1 MHSTKYQKRR
11 LGPSLS
17 KAIIFDFDGTLVDS
31 EITIYQCFQS
41 ITNYLAPERVDYAK
55 NILIGPPLR
64 DTASEILGPN
74 HQIQLDEFV
83 KLFIEMHDEHAIK
96 NTQPYSKVNETLKKL
111 STKGLSMAVA
121 TNKRYTPTIKL
132 INHFNWQDYFTYI
145 ECSDSQNQKRN
156 KDEMIQDIINQDYS
170 FKKAFFIG
178 DTVNDGLSA
187 NLNQLPFIKAC
198 FGYGQNQDWSKV
210 KTYREIHQF
219 SEILN
224 LI

>member
-1 MHSTKYQKRR
+1 LR
-11 LGPSLS
+11 

-31 EITIYQCFQS
+31 EITIYQCFQT

-74 HQIQLDEFV
+74 HQSQLDEFV

-96 NTQPYSKVNETLKKL
+96 NTQPYSGVVETLNKL
-111 STKGLSMAVA
+111 SLKGISMAVA
-121 TNKRYTPTIKL
+121 TNKRYAPTIKL
-132 INHFNWQDYFTYI
+132 INHFGWQEYFTSI
-145 ECSDSQNQKRN
+145 ECSDTKNQIRN
-156 KDEMIQDIINQDYS
+156 KDEMIREILKNNNFS
-170 FKKAFFIG
+170 KAFFVG

-187 NLNQLPFIKAC
+187 NLNQLPFILARY
-198 FGYGQNQDWSKV
+198 GYGRDQDWSSIKIY
-210 KTYREIHQF
+210 KDIEKID
-219 SEILN
+219 E

>member
-1 MHSTKYQKRR
+1 M
-11 LGPSLS
+11 S

-41 ITNYLAPERVDYAK
+41 ITNYLSPERINYAK

-74 HQIQLDEFV
+74 HQDQLDEFV

-96 NTQPYSKVNETLKKL
+96 NTQPYPGVIETLKKL
-111 STKGLSMAVA
+111 SSKGISMAVA
-121 TNKRYTPTIKL
+121 TNKRYAPTIKL
-132 INHFNWQDYFTYI
+132 INHFDWQEYFSSV
-145 ECSDSQNQKRN
+145 ECSDSQNQIRN
-156 KDEMIQDIINQDYS
+156 KDEMIQEILKKTN
-170 FKKAFFIG
+170 FNKAFFVG

-187 NLNQLPFIKAC
+187 NLNQLPFILARY
-198 FGYGQNQDWSKV
+198 GYGRDQDWSKV
-210 KTYREIHQF
+210 NVKKDIQNF
-219 SEILN
+219 SEIFQ